1 MTLSQRIREYRYSK
15 GWGPDELAGRASIS
29 RTALYQIECGRT
41 EAPRAGTLCRI
52 AKALGVGVESLL
64 GAHDAALAQSLARE
78 SDDERTAE
86 PTTDWANGAEST
98 PDGDVLGRA
107 HQFAH
112 APRLARTGQDD
123 VRRAFGDLLESP
135 YAETIGRIVTEM
147 HRLLPESRERSA
159 V

>member
-1 MTLSQRIREYRYSK
+1 MTLSQRIREFRYSK
-15 GWGPDELAGRASIS
+15 GWGPDELADRANIS

-64 GAHDAALAQSLARE
+64 NSTQDGIEAAK
-78 SDDERTAE
+78 
-86 PTTDWANGAEST
+86 
-98 PDGDVLGRA
+98 DGETWQGDGEGLGRRPNPFTA
-107 HQFAH
+107 VARMSMTGH
-112 APRLARTGQDD
+112 ADPRK
-123 VRRAFGDLLESP
+123 AFEALMSSP
-135 YAETIGRIVTEM
+135 YADTVAQLVLDM